1 MKKIIPFHKEIPFK
15 TNLEEITSISLEH
28 TIHPDKDKITGDFIV
43 SGEYKI
49 SDHSNCVESFS
60 YELPFENEF
69 PNCNLDKAV
78 VDIHDFYYEIMN
90 SSILT
95 VHIELCVQNIIEDP
109 IIVKIETEK
118 EQEEPIKEIEEE
130 KIEAMVREK
139 MEEKGPEELEHIERE
154 IQDLFDKEVVTE
166 AVTEPVLETMKEKE
180 DTMEE
185 VPTEVVSK
193 EEEINMPVMSEKEI
207 VPVQSEQS
215 TEKEKTDKIDEIL
228 EQVDTKETYATY
240 KVYIVR
246 ENDSLETILEKYD
259 TTRDA
264 LSMYNDLSELKVGDK
279 IMIPSQ
285 DA

>member
-15 TNLEEITSISLEH
+15 TNVEEITSISLEH
-28 TIHPDKDKITGDFIV
+28 TIHPEKDKIVGDFIV

-109 IIVKIETEK
+109 IIVKIDSK
-118 EQEEPIKEIEEE
+118 EESMKEIEEE

-139 MEEKGPEELEHIERE
+139 MEEVGTDELEHIERE

-166 AVTEPVLETMKEKE
+166 AVTEPVLKTMKEDESDMK
-180 DTMEE
+180 EE

-193 EEEINMPVMSEKEI
+193 KMEEDEKI
-207 VPVQSEQS
+207 
-215 TEKEKTDKIDEIL
+215 DKIDEIL
-228 EQVDTKETYATY
+228 EQMDTKETYATY
-240 KVYIVR
+240 KIYIVR

-259 TTRDA
+259 TTEDI
-264 LSMYNDLSELKVGDK
+264 LSIYNDLKELKIGDK

-285 DA
+285 NA